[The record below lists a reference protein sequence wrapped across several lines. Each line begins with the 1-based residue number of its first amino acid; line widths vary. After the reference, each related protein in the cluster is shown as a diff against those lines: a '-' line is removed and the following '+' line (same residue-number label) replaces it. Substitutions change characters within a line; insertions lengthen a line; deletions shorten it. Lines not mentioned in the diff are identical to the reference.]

1 MTYKHFFIYIIF
13 TSMIFSCAVNR
24 AAPNVTST
32 KGGAEKSEKLVAEST
47 SGSVNNDAFIRNIDK
62 NDDKDLTIKVIPPE
76 KPKEVI
82 LVYDTLQAFAVQLK
96 AFGEEEP
103 AKTLVNQLRQ
113 VEPDSVFYYA
123 DGYLYKV
130 RIGPYYTRI
139 EAEEKRDSYKQG
151 SFTGAWV
158 APHMVIRSHE
168 VDKDSGKKNDI
179 QVSSPQ
185 NKVQNSGDSGIF
197 IQIASANSRA
207 NAEQFLIRNQQ
218 VSGFSPK
225 IFSIGDRYKIAIGPF
240 SSRGDAE
247 KALPDVRSQF
257 PGAWLITR

>member
-1 MTYKHFFIYIIF
+1 MTYKLFFIYIIS
-13 TSMIFSCAVNR
+13 TVMIFSCAVNKV
-24 AAPNVTST
+24 APDVTST
-32 KGGAEKSEKLVAEST
+32 SRDAVKSEKLVDESA

-62 NDDKDLTIKVIPPE
+62 NDDKDLTIHVVPPE

-103 AKTLVNQLRQ
+103 ARALVNQLRQ

-123 DGYLYKV
+123 DGYLFKV
-130 RIGPYYTRI
+130 RIGPYFTRS
-139 EAEEKRDSYKQG
+139 EAEKKRDNYRQG
-151 SFTGAWV
+151 SFAGAWV
-158 APHMVIRSHE
+158 SPHLVIRSHE
-168 VDKDSGKKNDI
+168 VDKVNEEKKDI
-179 QVSSPQ
+179 NIDTPKSEA
-185 NKVQNSGDSGIF
+185 QNSGDSGIF
-197 IQIASANSRA
+197 IQIASATSRA
-207 NAEQFLIRNQQ
+207 NAEQFLIRNKK
-218 VSGFSPK
+218 VSGYTPK

-240 SSRGDAE
+240 LSRDDAE